1 MNTLYLKYAVEV
13 ASAGSITQ
21 AANNLYM
28 AQPNISKAIKEL
40 EDSLGISIFMRTSKG
55 VVPTEKGSKF
65 LAYARNIL
73 AQLERMESLNLED
86 DSEVQCF
93 SVSIPHGSYIADGV
107 IRFIEGLDRRKGMSI
122 NIQET
127 NAVQAI
133 KNIAEDNFSLGIIRY
148 KTGYEGYYLDY
159 LKEKNLA
166 YECIW
171 EFKQMAI
178 MSMEHPLA
186 YAKDL
191 NYNELKN
198 YIEIIHGDN
207 CIPYHNAD
215 ETKKALEKSCGNKRI
230 YVYERGSQFSILSQI
245 HDTYM
250 WGSPV
255 PSATLDRYALIQRE
269 CNGYNEKYKDV
280 LIYPENHKFTDMD
293 RSFID
298 KLYTSK
304 NRVAFRD
311 YK

>member
-55 VVPTEKGSKF
+55 VVPTEKGAKF
-65 LAYARNIL
+65 LVYARNIL
-73 AQLERMESLNLED
+73 SQIERMEALSLES
-86 DSEVQCF
+86 DSGVQSF

-107 IRFIEGLDRRKGMSI
+107 IRFLEELDRSKGMNI

-133 KNIAEDNFSLGIIRY
+133 KNIVEDNFNLGVIRY
-148 KTGYEGYYLDY
+148 KTEYEGYYLDY
-159 LKEKNLA
+159 LKDKKLA

-171 EFKQMAI
+171 EFKYMAI
-178 MSMEHPLA
+178 MSREHPLA
-186 YAKDL
+186 DVE
-191 NYNELKN
+191 ELKYDDILD
-198 YIEIIHGDN
+198 YIEIVHEDN
-207 CIPYHNAD
+207 CIPYHNTD
-215 ETKKALEKSCGNKRI
+215 ETKKTLEKLCGNKRI
-230 YVYERGSQFSILSQI
+230 YVYERGSQFTMLSKI

-255 PSATLDRYALIQRE
+255 PSDILNRYDLIQRE

-280 LIYPENHKFTDMD
+280 LIYPEDYKFTEMD

-298 KLYTSK
+298 KLYTSRNK
-304 NRVAFRD
+304 VAFSNC
-311 YK
+311 K

>member
-65 LAYARNIL
+65 LVYARNIL
-73 AQLERMESLNLED
+73 SQLERMESLNVED
-86 DSEVQCF
+86 NSEVQSF

-107 IRFIEGLDRRKGMSI
+107 TRFIEGLDRSKGMSI

-133 KNIAEDNFSLGIIRY
+133 RNIVEENFSLGVIRY

-159 LKEKNLA
+159 LKEKKLA
-166 YECIW
+166 HECIW
-171 EFKQMAI
+171 EFESMVI
-178 MSMEHPLA
+178 MSREHPLA
-186 YAKDL
+186 AVEDL
-191 NYNELKN
+191 NYNELAD
-198 YIEIIHGDN
+198 YIEIVHGDS
-207 CIPYHNAD
+207 CIPYHNTE
-215 ETKKALEKSCGNKRI
+215 ETKKALEKSCSNKRI
-230 YVYERGSQFSILSQI
+230 YIYERGSQFSILSQI

-250 WGSPV
+250 WGSPI
-255 PSATLDRYALIQRE
+255 PSEILDRYALIQRE

-280 LIYPENHKFTDMD
+280 LIYPEDHKFTEMD

-298 KLYTSK
+298 KLYMSK
-304 NRVAFRD
+304 NKVAFRD